1 MASGVS
7 LREPVEADV
16 ESFFRHQLE
25 PEACRMAAFPSRDR
39 AAFAAHWAKTAAD
52 PSVTRLTVLADGLP
66 AGYVACFSRLGLREV
81 CYWLGKEFW
90 GQGIASMALAMFL
103 DRVQERP
110 LHARVAKSN
119 RGSLRVV
126 EKCGFVV
133 VGEDRFPDHDGA
145 VVEEFL
151 LKLG

>member
-25 PEACRMAAFPSRDR
+25 PEARRMAAFPSRDR

-52 PSVTRLTVLADGLP
+52 PSVTRLTILADGRP

-90 GQGIASMALAMFL
+90 GRGVATKALALFL

-119 RGSLRVV
+119 VGSLRVV
-126 EKCGFVV
+126 QACGFTIA
-133 VGEDRFPDHDGA
+133 GEDRFPDHNGA
-145 VVEEFL
+145 PVEEFL